1 MKQLNPLILFL
12 LAFFFFV
19 PSTRAQDIHFSQYY
33 SFAPWLNPA
42 LTGNY
47 QGSYRVSAIYR
58 NQWSSFLESNSFVT
72 TGAFVDLPLFE
83 GQMKHDKFG
92 IGLMVVN
99 DQAGEAGFNNLNA
112 ALSLAYH
119 RFLGKNDKH
128 VISLGAQ
135 FGYMQKRF
143 DMAKAVFFD
152 QFDDITYTGANG
164 TAESLQ
170 QQSFYNFD
178 YNFGIYWK
186 SIINERFNFQAG
198 FGLYHVHEPQA
209 AFIQVNNEDYF
220 LPRRYVADFGF
231 QVMFTE
237 KFGISPDVLY
247 MKQGEAQQITTGAT
261 FGYYFDSGFRRKSSI
276 HFGGRYRVDD
286 SFIGLLA
293 VEFRNLR
300 IGAAYDVNTSN
311 LTMSSLNR
319 GGFEV
324 SLTYIG
330 ESVKTFKAEQSIPA
344 RRF

>member
-1 MKQLNPLILFL
+1 MKQLSALLIALSFGL
-12 LAFFFFV
+12 LISL
-19 PSTRAQDIHFSQYY
+19 PSKGQDIHFSQYY
-33 SFAPWLNPA
+33 TFAPWLNPA

-58 NQWSSFLESNSFVT
+58 NQWSSFLEQSSFVT
-72 TGAFVDLPLFE
+72 AGAFIDVPLFE

-92 IGLMVVN
+92 LGIMVVN

-112 ALSLAYH
+112 SISLAYH
-119 RFLGKNDKH
+119 RFLGKNDNH

-170 QQSFYNFD
+170 QESFYNFD

-186 SIINERFNFQAG
+186 SVINDHFNFQGG
-198 FGLYHVHEPQA
+198 FGLYHVHEPA
-209 AFIQVNNEDYF
+209 EAFIQVNSEDYF
-220 LPRRYVADFGF
+220 LPRRYVADVGA
-231 QVMFTE
+231 QIMFND
-237 KFGISPDVLY
+237 KIGVSPDLLF
-247 MKQGEAQQITTGAT
+247 MKQGEFQEITTGAT
-261 FGYYFDSGFRRKSSI
+261 FGWYFNSGFRSNSSL
-276 HFGGRYRVDD
+276 HFGARYRVGDAV
-286 SFIGLLA
+286 IGLLA

-300 IGAAYDVNTSN
+300 IGAAYDVNISD
-311 LTMSSLNR
+311 LTAASINR

-330 ESVKTFKAEQSIPA
+330 ESIKNFKAEQSIPC